1 MIVTFLATDR
11 IRMLLFSFKY
21 CMCIGI
27 RMGGCIPVCLF
38 ARISAS
44 LCLSTQHLFY
54 CFHAKVF
61 HSTFTTY
68 EILLFLIRFYICYT
82 LCIPH
87 LFTTFSLSPHAGDFF
102 FDTMHHILLH
112 SILLLQFCTDSGT

>member
-11 IRMLLFSFKY
+11 SLMLLFSFKY

-38 ARISAS
+38 ARISTS

-68 EILLFLIRFYICYT
+68 EILLFLIRFYIYAIRFVSPTCSLPSHY
-82 LCIPH
+82 H
-87 LFTTFSLSPHAGDFF
+87 LMLEIF

-112 SILLLQFCTDSGT
+112 SILIHFCTDSGT

>member
-11 IRMLLFSFKY
+11 SLMLLFSFKY

-38 ARISAS
+38 ARISTS

-82 LCIPH
+82 LFIPPCSLPSHYH
-87 LFTTFSLSPHAGDFF
+87 LMLEIF